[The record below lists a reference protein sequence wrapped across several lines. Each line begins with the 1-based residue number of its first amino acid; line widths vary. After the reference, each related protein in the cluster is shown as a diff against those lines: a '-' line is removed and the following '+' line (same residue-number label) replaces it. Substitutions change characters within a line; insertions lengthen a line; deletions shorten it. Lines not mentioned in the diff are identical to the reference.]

1 MAWLSTPAAG
11 SRHER
16 IPCGLTLP
24 DPHSL
29 AIAVRA
35 SKSPDKPSG
44 KQPAKAAPSA
54 AAQSRPSAAPARAPD
69 NPAGKVEPP
78 SAFTFIARQPIYDS
92 AMAVTAFEILYKQS
106 QPGGG
111 PVDPRHAALQALSSA
126 ALEIGL
132 DKLAGGLPVHINFP
146 AELLVDVPQLPFPPE
161 RVVVDVREE
170 ALAEPKAVVGLQGL
184 RARGHTTSLDG
195 YSRRAGDPA
204 LLTGFNSVKLQITD
218 REPDELTRIVKELG
232 SRGVKLIAAG
242 VATVEQF
249 ERCIA
254 LGFEG
259 FQGDFLQHPQTF
271 RAKRVPSNRLSTLR
285 LVASLQNEN
294 FAIAEVERLLSQD
307 ISMSYHVLRCINS
320 SFYNLPRK
328 VDSIRQAI
336 VILGLENLRQLCT
349 LLCLQGLED
358 RPPSLFVHAL
368 TRARLCEQLGK
379 MGGAKDAGPFFMT
392 GLFSL
397 LNALVGIPT
406 EKIVEELP
414 LSPAI
419 SRALVSGDGD
429 LGSALQC
436 TRAYE
441 RAAWTHVIYG
451 DVAPHLIRAAY
462 VDAVFWAEQA
472 RTLIAA

>member
-1 MAWLSTPAAG
+1 
-11 SRHER
+11 
-16 IPCGLTLP
+16 
-24 DPHSL
+24 
-29 AIAVRA
+29 
-35 SKSPDKPSG
+35 
-44 KQPAKAAPSA
+44 
-54 AAQSRPSAAPARAPD
+54 
-69 NPAGKVEPP
+69 
-78 SAFTFIARQPIYDS
+78 
-92 AMAVTAFEILYKQS
+92 MAVVAFELLYKQAPS
-106 QPGGG
+106 TANSEPLDPGQ
-111 PVDPRHAALQALSSA
+111 AALQAISSA

-132 DKLAGGLPVHINFP
+132 DKLAGGLPVHVNFP

-161 RVVVDVREE
+161 RVVIDVREE
-170 ALAEPKAVVGLQGL
+170 ALADPEALIGVQAL
-184 RARGHTTSLDG
+184 RARGHSTALDG
-195 YSRRAGDPA
+195 YSQSVADPA
-204 LLTGFNSVKLQITD
+204 LLAFFSTVKLQISQ
-218 REPDELTRIVKELG
+218 RSHDELARIVQELKA
-232 SRGVKLIAAG
+232 RGVKLIAAG
-242 VATVEQF
+242 VETVEQF

-254 LGFEG
+254 LGFEN

-294 FAIAEVERLLSQD
+294 YAIGEVERLLGQD

-328 VDSIRQAI
+328 IDSIRQAI
-336 VILGLENLRQLCT
+336 VILGAENLRQLCT
-349 LLCLQGLED
+349 LLCLQGLDD

-379 MGGAKDAGPFFMT
+379 MGGTKDAGPFFMT

-414 LSPAI
+414 LAPAI
-419 SRALVSGDGD
+419 GRALVAGEGD
-429 LGSALQC
+429 LGAALQC

-441 RAAWTHVIYG
+441 RASWSHVVYH

-462 VDAVFWAEQA
+462 VDAVFWAERA
-472 RTLIAA
+472 RTLISQ